1 MKIRNLN
8 YYSSC
13 KMFIKLL
20 LLIICSF
27 LFACSRQK
35 NTKQILPVENQIQIS
50 ESAIN
55 INTASSKELEK
66 LPRIGIKTARAI
78 VEHREKF
85 GKFRKPEYVMYVQGV
100 SDKRFREIQSLIKVK

>member
-1 MKIRNLN
+1 
-8 YYSSC
+8 
-13 KMFIKLL
+13 MFIKLL

-35 NTKQILPVENQIQIS
+35 NINQDLSTENQIQIS

-55 INTASSKELEK
+55 INTASAAELEK
-66 LPRIGIKTARAI
+66 LPRIGTKTAQAI

-85 GKFRKPEYVMYVQGV
+85 GKFRKPEYVMLIQGI
-100 SDKRFREIQSLIKVK
+100 SDKRFREVQSLIKVE

>member
-1 MKIRNLN
+1 MKIHNSI
-8 YYSSC
+8 YYNSC

-20 LLIICSF
+20 LLIIFSF

-35 NTKQILPVENQIQIS
+35 NTKQVFSAENQIQIS

-55 INTASSKELEK
+55 INRASAAELEK
-66 LPRIGIKTARAI
+66 LPRIGTKTAQAI

-85 GKFRKPEYVMYVQGV
+85 GKFRKPEYVMLVQGI
-100 SDKRFREIQSLIKVK
+100 SDKRFREVQSLIKVE